1 MTDAR
6 TPNPAGKTPRGV
18 LLVCYSPE
26 TLSALVAILQQS
38 GETALV
44 PRNTRDAWE
53 CVRTNVAG
61 CVVLD
66 LAGPPTEVVAFLRT
80 VRSSSKTSSVPFL
93 FLIEDSEQ
101 IPKFEALGAEAASD
115 LWLVLPSSAD
125 QFLEKVRSLLS
136 QRSAPA
142 PVFMPRHGP
151 AAPASETVVQPDE
164 LLNKPGSVF
173 SGRLGVLDVTKIL
186 SMVEPLRLT
195 GVLSVSDGKR
205 YGQVH
210 FVEGAVRHAE
220 LQDIEGAD
228 ALFLLFHLKGGA
240 FRFDLEQA
248 TGKRTILGNTMA
260 LLLEGLRQMDEAKA
274 IIKAFQQNRPGAPA
288 AETTPSVPAGE

>member
-1 MTDAR
+1 MADAG
-6 TPNPAGKTPRGV
+6 TPNPTGRVPRGV

-26 TLSALVAILQQS
+26 TLSALVAILQQA

-44 PRNTRDAWE
+44 PQSTKDGWD
-53 CVRTNVAG
+53 CIRTNVAG
-61 CVVLD
+61 CVVMD
-66 LAGPPTEVVAFLRT
+66 LTGPPAEAVAFFRT
-80 VRSSSKTSSVPFL
+80 ARSFSKTNTVPFL
-93 FLIEDSEQ
+93 FLIEAGQD
-101 IPKFEALGAEAASD
+101 IPKFDALGIECASD
-115 LWLVLPSSAD
+115 SFLVLPSSAD
-125 QFLEKVRSLLS
+125 QFLDKVRALLI
-136 QRSAPA
+136 QRAAPA
-142 PVFMPRHGP
+142 PAFMPRRGA
-151 AAPASETVVQPDE
+151 AAPAVEVIVQPDE

-210 FVEGAVRHAE
+210 FIEGAVRHAE

-248 TGKRTILGNTMA
+248 TGKRTIVGNTMA

-274 IIKAFQQNRPGAPA
+274 IIKAFQQNRPANAP
-288 AETTPSVPAGE
+288 EPTPSVPAGE